1 MAEIETDVAVTVL
14 SFGPLAEVI
23 GRKQQINLNV
33 NSTSHDLIM
42 QLGIESWLENGL
54 TIAINGKITNSEI
67 QLLHGDEVALLPPV
81 SGG

>member
-33 NSTSHDLIM
+33 NSKSHDLIM
-42 QLGIESWLENGL
+42 QLGIESWLEKGL
-54 TIAINGKITNSEI
+54 TIAINGKITNPEI